1 MSQAERMLTTEVSKK
16 DSMVVAIL
24 DVDNFKV
31 IDDTYGHDLDDKV
44 LQNLAYII
52 SNALR
57 ETDVVGLY
65 GRD

>member
-1 MSQAERMLTTEVSKK
+1 MLTTEVSKK

-31 IDDTYGHDLDDKV
+31 IDDTYGHDLGDKV

>member
-31 IDDTYGHDLDDKV
+31 IDD
-44 LQNLAYII
+44 AYVDSPFVNNKIHP
-52 SNALR
+52 
-57 ETDVVGLY
+57 
-65 GRD
+65 